1 MLENI
6 KRRIFAYILKVGRF
20 IALLFDFFIRKLLKY
35 CLVFNHHSYNY
46 LETFWK
52 TSLKKN
58 KNVAYI
64 LKVAYMNLIS
74 IFMKTFH

>member
-20 IALLFDFFIRKLLKY
+20 IALLFDFFIRKLLKH

-46 LETFWK
+46 LETFLK
-52 TSLKKN
+52 TSLKK
-58 KNVAYI
+58 I
-64 LKVAYMNLIS
+64 
-74 IFMKTFH
+74 